1 MFIIFVNDL
10 LGQFSGVVTKTWNDL
25 KPPKT
30 TYNHLQPPTT
40 TSKNSTVDTYADDTT
55 LSASAAV
62 SDLPAVQQRLQED
75 INRIA
80 NWTSENRMVLNKT
93 KTLLVTGKRLEK
105 KIPDKALEIA
115 CNGSEIGQVSGKSLH
130 RSYLG

>member
-10 LGQFSGVVTKTWNDL
+10 SSTVFR
-25 KPPKT
+25 
-30 TYNHLQPPTT
+30 
-40 TSKNSTVDTYADDTT
+40 STVDTYADDTT

-75 INRIA
+75 ITRIA
-80 NWTSENRMVLNKT
+80 DWTSENRMVLNKT

-105 KIPDKALEIA
+105 KIPDKALKVA
-115 CNGSEIGQVSGKSLH
+115 CHGSEIGQVSGKSLH
-130 RSYLG
+130 RTTWGNIRQPPKFY